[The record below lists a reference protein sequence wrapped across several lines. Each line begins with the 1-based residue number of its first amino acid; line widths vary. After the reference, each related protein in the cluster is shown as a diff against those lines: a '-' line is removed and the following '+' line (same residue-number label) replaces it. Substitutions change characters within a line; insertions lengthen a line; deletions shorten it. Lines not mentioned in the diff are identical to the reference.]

1 MVSRQGTLI
10 NCDLGPAGVAGMT
23 GVVAGIVAGVV
34 AGIIGSRVRLAGSLQ
49 GHQAGFLDI
58 HHELFHVFQ

>member
-10 NCDLGPAGVAGMT
+10 NCDLGCAGVAGMAE
-23 GVVAGIVAGVV
+23 VVAELVAGIVAG
-34 AGIIGSRVRLAGSLQ
+34 IIGGRVSLAGRLQ